1 MDPFQS
7 LGQFNP
13 QIYESSNVPP
23 STDKLFSFSGF
34 QAGLM
39 TNQASSMQA
48 PNANLQQQRQQPIP
62 PSIPSQQ
69 HFIQQQQQ
77 FKPPQQAPP
86 SQSQHPM
93 MQPSGTS
100 SMNHF
105 QPSAPPPV
113 MPPAPIP
120 TSGPNQGDSGR
131 YSGMYAN
138 TGFDML
144 SILSRVAN
152 RYSGYIHYMYDLY

>member
-7 LGQFNP
+7 FSSQFNP
-13 QIYESSNVPP
+13 QLYESSNVPP

-39 TNQASSMQA
+39 TN
-48 PNANLQQQRQQPIP
+48 NANIMSSPSSSQQPL
-62 PSIPSQQ
+62 
-69 HFIQQQQQ
+69 
-77 FKPPQQAPP
+77 AP
-86 SQSQHPM
+86 SQSSFVQPM
-93 MQPSGTS
+93 IQRQPKPPTPQGPFPDNTMESGNT
-100 SMNHF
+100 
-105 QPSAPPPV
+105 
-113 MPPAPIP
+113 
-120 TSGPNQGDSGR
+120 R

-152 RYSGYIHYMYDLY
+152 R

>member
-1 MDPFQS
+1 MDPFQY

-39 TNQASSMQA
+39 TNQTNTSMHP
-48 PNANLQQQRQQPIP
+48 PNNNLQQQSIQSIP
-62 PSIPSQQ
+62 PQQQQ
-69 HFIQQQQQ
+69 HFIQQQPQPQSQPQSQPQHQQQ
-77 FKPPQQAPP
+77 FIQQHSVMHP
-86 SQSQHPM
+86 SST
-93 MQPSGTS
+93 TS
-100 SMNHF
+100 SMNAF

-113 MPPAPIP
+113 IPSAPVP
-120 TSGPNQGDSGR
+120 SSTANQGDSGR

-152 RYSGYIHYMYDLY
+152 RYCLYIL

>member
-23 STDKLFSFSGF
+23 SSDKLFSFTGF

-48 PNANLQQQRQQPIP
+48 PNANLQQQQQQQPRP
-62 PSIPSQQ
+62 HSIPSQQ

-77 FKPPQQAPP
+77 QQPFVPPQQAPAP
-86 SQSQHPM
+86 ASQSQHPV
-93 MQPSGTS
+93 MQPSGTAA
-100 SMNHF
+100 MDHF
-105 QPSAPPPV
+105 QPSAPPPA
-113 MPPAPIP
+113 MPPAPVP
-120 TSGPNQGDSGR
+120 SSGSTQGDSGR

-152 RYSGYIHYMYDLY
+152 RYL